1 MGVGDEEEEDEGE
14 NLFGDDME
22 NDYRQGDTLQRF
34 QEKNRRFEKNRLF
47 FDLYSFLYSAK
58 Y

>member
-34 QEKNRRFEKNRLF
+34 QEKNRRFEQKRLF
-47 FDLYSFLYSAK
+47 FDHSAFLYSAK

>member
-22 NDYRQGDTLQRF
+22 NDYRQGEYF
-34 QEKNRRFEKNRLF
+34 AEIPGEK
-47 FDLYSFLYSAK
+47 
-58 Y
+58 

>member
-34 QEKNRRFEKNRLF
+34 Q
-47 FDLYSFLYSAK
+47 
-58 Y
+58 